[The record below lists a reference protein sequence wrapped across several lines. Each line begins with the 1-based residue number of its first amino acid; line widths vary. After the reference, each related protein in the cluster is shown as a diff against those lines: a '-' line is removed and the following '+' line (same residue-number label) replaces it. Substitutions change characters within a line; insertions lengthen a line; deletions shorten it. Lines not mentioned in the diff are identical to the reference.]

1 MQQAPSALQGV
12 TLTNLQ
18 ATIVFVVG
26 FLVLAAVVW
35 KGVEALVNL
44 FGVNKR
50 KAKEKAIEDRFIAI
64 QNMVTEQ
71 FDALEKRLTDA
82 ENRLDKG
89 DQKFKAIREDSEQT
103 LNVLNAMLM
112 HFISG
117 NDHEKLKETKSGLD
131 SYLSR
136 RE

>member
-26 FLVLAAVVW
+26 FLVLAAVIW

-50 KAKEKAIEDRFIAI
+50 KAKEQAVKDRFKAIEDRVE
-64 QNMVTEQ
+64 NC
-71 FDALEKRLTDA
+71 EKRLA
-82 ENRLDKG
+82 RG
-89 DQKFKAIREDSEQT
+89 DQKFRSISADSEQT

-117 NDHEKLKETKSGLD
+117 NDHEKLKETKSNLD